1 MVIYWATK
9 DCGRYVHKKKKKIRH
24 TQFYNS
30 KAKKGNEEVLV
41 ENEGGTSSKEK
52 LNEDEYVKWVLK
64 EWV

>member
-1 MVIYWATK
+1 M
-9 DCGRYVHKKKKKIRH
+9 YVHKKGKKIRH

-64 EWV
+64 EWVW

>member
-1 MVIYWATK
+1 MLCTYIK
-9 DCGRYVHKKKKKIRH
+9 RERKSD

-52 LNEDEYVKWVLK
+52 LNEDEYVK
-64 EWV
+64 

>member
-1 MVIYWATK
+1 M
-9 DCGRYVHKKKKKIRH
+9 YVHKKGKKIRH

-52 LNEDEYVKWVLK
+52 LNEDEYVK
-64 EWV
+64 